1 MKNIKV
7 KVGYSGLESNKRFI
21 KTDRKRLQQVL
32 LNLYSNAVKFT
43 NRDGK
48 ISIMVE
54 LLKQRH
60 KEFVRVSVHDSG
72 IGIKEEDKNKLF
84 TLFGSIKDE
93 KRKINTKGIGLGLV
107 ICKMIVHKFGGDI
120 DFVSE

>member
-1 MKNIKV
+1 M
-7 KVGYSGLESNKRFI
+7 
-21 KTDRKRLQQVL
+21 QQVL

-54 LLKQRH
+54 QVKQRH

>member
-1 MKNIKV
+1 MC
-7 KVGYSGLESNKRFI
+7 
-21 KTDRKRLQQVL
+21 KTDKKRLQQVL

-48 ISIMVE
+48 ITILVE
-54 LLKQRH
+54 LLPEENKDIL
-60 KEFVRVSVHDSG
+60 RVSVHDTG
-72 IGIKEEDKNKLF
+72 LGIKNEDQKKLF

-107 ICKMIVHKFGGDI
+107 ICKMIVQKFGGEI
-120 DFVSE
+120 DYKS